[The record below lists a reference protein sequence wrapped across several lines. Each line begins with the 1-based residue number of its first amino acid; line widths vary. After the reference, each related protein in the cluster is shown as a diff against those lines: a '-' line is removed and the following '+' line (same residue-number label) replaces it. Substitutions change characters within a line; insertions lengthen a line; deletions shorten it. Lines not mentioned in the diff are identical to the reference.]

1 MSDLKKLLP
10 SAQSI
15 LVFDAAAR
23 TLSFKA
29 AAAELNVT
37 QPSVSHSI
45 RTFENHLGVSL
56 FIRGNRGVSLSPAGS
71 KLQEELSP
79 ALNQIEGAL
88 KSISTDNDGIITIAV
103 STSVAAQWLLPCLS
117 NFQSENPK
125 IKIKV
130 LTTDRNIEPGFE
142 VDLTIRRGPKQ
153 WQRDNCWHI
162 SNEILHPV
170 CSPAYLKSAPP
181 IKSITDLPNHSILHN
196 DEPFR
201 DRMQWSQWLKELDCG
216 HIILPQTL
224 VFNEVEMVLQ
234 ACVAGKGIGL
244 GWSFTTHRLLKQ
256 GLLVR
261 PLKEAVETNYAFYIL
276 GKQSATLKQ
285 ECKQFVTWIRGRTEQ

>member
-10 SAQSI
+10 SAQSL
-15 LVFDAAAR
+15 LVFDTAAR
-23 TLSFKA
+23 TLNFKA

-56 FIRGNRGVSLSPAGS
+56 FIRGNRGVSLSPAGM
-71 KLQEELSP
+71 KLQEKLTP
-79 ALNQIEGAL
+79 ALSQIEAAL
-88 KSISTDNDGIITIAV
+88 KSISTNNDGIITIAA
-103 STSVAAQWLLPCLS
+103 STSVAAQWLLPHLS
-117 NFQSENPK
+117 NFQTENPK

-130 LTTDRNIEPGFE
+130 LTTDHNIEPGLE
-142 VDLTIRRGPKQ
+142 VDLAIQRGPKQ

-170 CSPAYLKSAPP
+170 CSPAYLTSAPP

-201 DRMQWSQWLKELDCG
+201 NRMQWNQWLNELNLG
-216 HIILPQTL
+216 HVNLPQTM

-244 GWSFTTHRLLKQ
+244 GWSFTTQRLIKQ

-261 PLKEAVETNYAFYIL
+261 PLKDAVETDHAFYIL
-276 GKQSATLKQ
+276 GKQSASLNQ
-285 ECKQFVTWIRGRTEQ
+285 ECKQFVAWIRGRAEQ